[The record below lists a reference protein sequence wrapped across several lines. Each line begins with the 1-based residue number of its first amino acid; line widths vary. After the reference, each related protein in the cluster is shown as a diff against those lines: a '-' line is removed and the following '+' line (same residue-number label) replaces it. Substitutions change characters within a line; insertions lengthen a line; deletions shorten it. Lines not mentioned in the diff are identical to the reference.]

1 MKSTVTCLVE
11 VMMSENFKKIGEFDS
26 SDPADP
32 FGDQATLR
40 KLADV
45 GSDLSQETSFLHTI
59 SFAEESSMVAAGRA
73 IRENLGYGVQG
84 FVPEGSPQRYI
95 LRVRIERIPT
105 RDNVLRMRRIMTV
118 TAERFAGEYDG
129 WEAAVRRTKAAGPA

>member
-1 MKSTVTCLVE
+1 
-11 VMMSENFKKIGEFDS
+11 MSEGFKKIGEFDS

-45 GSDLSQETSFLHTI
+45 GSYL
-59 SFAEESSMVAAGRA
+59 
-73 IRENLGYGVQG
+73 
-84 FVPEGSPQRYI
+84 
-95 LRVRIERIPT
+95 LRVRIERLPT

-129 WEAAVRRTKAAGPA
+129 WEAAVRRPKPAGPARR

>member
-1 MKSTVTCLVE
+1 MRLVAAHVSYCCRSARFVKPAVTSPVE
-11 VMMSENFKKIGEFDS
+11 LMMSEDFKKIGEFDS

-40 KLADV
+40 KLADA

-84 FVPEGSPQRYI
+84 FVPDGSPQGHV
-95 LRVRIERIPT
+95 LRVRIERI
-105 RDNVLRMRRIMTV
+105 
-118 TAERFAGEYDG
+118 
-129 WEAAVRRTKAAGPA
+129 